1 MSERLKIEYYNDL
14 LCVWA
19 WIAERRNA
27 ELSEEWGSQVCLE
40 PHYLD
45 LFSDTAKRIGQGWM
59 NRGGFQAFGDHV
71 RKAAEPYLEEP
82 VHHDVWK
89 VVRPTTSA
97 NAHLVLHAARLT
109 NGAEAAHQ
117 LAHEFRRAFFADAV
131 DISQLDVLYE
141 LAEAHKVETDNIRAA
156 LKSGRAMAGLLGD
169 LRAANEARIAGSPT
183 WIMNGGRQILYG
195 NVGYRVLSANV
206 EELLRRP
213 EHEASW
219 C

>member
-1 MSERLKIEYYNDL
+1 MSEALKIEYYTDL

-27 ELSEEWGSQVCLE
+27 ELGEEWGSRVALE
-40 PHYLD
+40 HHYLD

-59 NRGGFQAFGDHV
+59 NRGGFQAFGAHV
-71 RKAAEPYLEEP
+71 REAAEPYLEEA

-97 NAHLVLHAARLT
+97 NAHLVLHATRLT
-109 NGAEAAHQ
+109 NGADVAQ
-117 LAHEFRRAFFADAV
+117 KLAYDFRRAFFTRAI

-141 LAEAHKVETDNIRAA
+141 LAQEHEVETENIRAA
-156 LKSGRAMAGLLGD
+156 IKSGRAMAGLLGD
-169 LRAANEARIAGSPT
+169 LRAANEARVAGSPT

-206 EELLRRP
+206 EELLKRP